1 MGLLSAPAALICIQP
16 RARPTHEISSTN
28 RVKESVISP
37 VEPCPLDSH
46 KNRSRERKGKGR
58 EKKEQRTTPSSP
70 IEKVFIAVGRKKGR
84 ALNLELHYRNIV
96 PIIRSSNLVSLL
108 FNYSPHFENFRTIR
122 ENIPTHPSNK
132 FFKLLIKEFSK
143 SPNTR

>member
-84 ALNLELHYRNIV
+84 ALNLKLHYRNVV
-96 PIIRSSNLVSLL
+96 PIIRSTVISFHYYLITRLVSRIFERFAKIFRLIL
-108 FNYSPHFENFRTIR
+108 RTNSLNY
-122 ENIPTHPSNK
+122 
-132 FFKLLIKEFSK
+132 
-143 SPNTR
+143 

>member
-46 KNRSRERKGKGR
+46 KNRSRERKGKER

-84 ALNLELHYRNIV
+84 ALNLKLHYRNIV
-96 PIIRSSNLVSLL
+96 PIIPIIRSTVISFHYYLITRLISRIFERFAKIFRLILRTNSL
-108 FNYSPHFENFRTIR
+108 NY
-122 ENIPTHPSNK
+122 
-132 FFKLLIKEFSK
+132 
-143 SPNTR
+143 

>member
-58 EKKEQRTTPSSP
+58 EKKGAEDHTL
-70 IEKVFIAVGRKKGR
+70 FA
-84 ALNLELHYRNIV
+84 YREGFY
-96 PIIRSSNLVSLL
+96 RCWA
-108 FNYSPHFENFRTIR
+108 
-122 ENIPTHPSNK
+122 
-132 FFKLLIKEFSK
+132 KEGAR
-143 SPNTR
+143 P